1 VKEAVNLLKIVINA
15 AMTADGKIATR
26 NGNSAIS
33 SNADL
38 KRVHQL
44 RNSADAIMVGIS
56 TVLADDPQ
64 LTVRLDT
71 AGLRFPTRVVVD
83 STGRIPSSSKLL
95 KKANELNTIVAA
107 SNRIS
112 SDNIRRIESTGAKV
126 LVAGRNK
133 VELRKVFRILEKM
146 GYKKILVE
154 GGGELNWSILKLGI
168 VDELMITISPR
179 IVGGRSAITLVEGKG
194 YDHIS
199 EGIPLKLRHVKRHAN
214 GEIILFYGLA

>member
-1 VKEAVNLLKIVINA
+1 MKVVINA

-38 KRVHQL
+38 RRVHQL

-56 TVLADDPQ
+56 TVLIDDPQ
-64 LTVRLDT
+64 LTVRLGA
-71 AGLRFPTRVVVD
+71 AGSRSPTRVVID

-95 KKANELNTIVAA
+95 KKAEELDTIVAT

-112 SDNIRRIESTGAKV
+112 YHNIRRIESTGAKV

-133 VELRKVFRILEKM
+133 VELRKVFRILEKR
-146 GYKKILVE
+146 GYRRILVE
-154 GGGELNWSILKLGI
+154 GGGELNWSVLKLGI
-168 VDELMITISPR
+168 VDELIITLSPR
-179 IVGGRSAITLVEGKG
+179 IVGGRSAITLVEGEG
-194 YDHIS
+194 CDWIS
-199 EGIPLKLRHVKRHAN
+199 EGMPLKLRDVKRHEN
-214 GEIILFYGLA
+214 GEIILFYEL